1 MEVERGERAYGEEAS
16 EIRDRELG
24 RGIYLTAH
32 IHMVTPCRLSPPC
45 KYCSISSSIMR
56 IRRLRETLT
65 DEELVKSVKRAEKKR
80 EITSITL
87 VGGSDIK
94 GQDDLLIDVLKKVR
108 SVTDIDVS
116 IDVGAPISIETLR
129 ILKEEGVTAI
139 YSSLETL
146 NRQVFNDAKP
156 GDSLDLRIKLL
167 HDASSLNIPVGTI
180 IMNGLGSESDVMK
193 SIDFMEQFRNVKYL
207 YISTFNPVRG
217 TPWENRK
224 AASINDSLRYV
235 AYARH
240 KLRKAHIGLADVEAE
255 GSAVAGMVSQ
265 ELSVGGGNTLA
276 GMLVYK
282 TIRKD
287 YVDNLLHL
295 EKMGYE
301 IVRRV

>member
-1 MEVERGERAYGEEAS
+1 VEGDDRVYEEEAS

-24 RGIYLTAH
+24 REIYLTAH

-45 KYCSISSSIMR
+45 KYCSISSSIAR
-56 IRRLRETLT
+56 VRRLRETLT
-65 DEELVKSVKRAEKKR
+65 DEELVKNVKGIEKKK

-94 GQDDLLIDVLKKVR
+94 GQGDLLIDVVKKVR
-108 SVTDIDVS
+108 NVTGIDVS
-116 IDVGAPISIETLR
+116 IDVGAPISIETLQ

-139 YSSLETL
+139 YSSLETV
-146 NRQVFNDAKP
+146 NRHAFNDAKP

-167 HDASSLNIPVGTI
+167 HDASSAGIPVGTI

-193 SIDFMEQFRNVKYL
+193 SIDFMQRFLNIKYI

-217 TPWENRK
+217 TPWENRQ
-224 AASINDSLRYV
+224 AASINDSLRYI

-240 KLRKAHIGLADVEAE
+240 KLRNAHIGLADVETE
-255 GSAVAGMVSQ
+255 GNAVSGMISR

-276 GMLVYK
+276 GMLIYK
-282 TIRKD
+282 TLRED
-287 YVDNLLHL
+287 YVDNLLRL
-295 EKMGYE
+295 EKRGYE
-301 IVRRV
+301 IVRRE

>member
-1 MEVERGERAYGEEAS
+1 VEGDDRVYEEEAS

-24 RGIYLTAH
+24 REIYLTAH
-32 IHMVTPCRLSPPC
+32 IHMVTPCKLSPPC
-45 KYCSISSSIMR
+45 KYCSISSSILR

-65 DEELVKSVKRAEKKR
+65 DEELVKNVKRIEKKR

-87 VGGSDIK
+87 VGGSDTA
-94 GQDDLLIDVLKKVR
+94 GQDDILIDVVKKVR
-108 SVTDIDVS
+108 KVTDIDVS
-116 IDVGAPISIETLR
+116 IDIGAPISIETLQ

-139 YSSLETL
+139 YSSIETV
-146 NRQVFNDAKP
+146 NRHVFNDAKP

-167 HDASSLNIPVGTI
+167 HDASSAGIPVGTI

-193 SIDFMEQFRNVKYL
+193 SIDFMQGFRDVKYL
-207 YISTFNPVRG
+207 YISTFNPFKG

-224 AASINDSLRYV
+224 AASINDSLEYI

-240 KLRKAHIGLADVEAE
+240 KLRNAHIGLADVETE
-255 GSAVAGMVSQ
+255 GNAVSGMISR

-276 GMLVYK
+276 GMLIYK
-282 TIRKD
+282 TLRED
-287 YVDNLLHL
+287 YVDNLLRL

-301 IVRRV
+301 IVKRE